1 MDEDTKFAAVC
12 KRCGKPVDSEGT
24 YCSQCII
31 ELAEED
37 ITESEDI
44 PRIER
49 PKKSRVKAVV
59 QCFIILVCISVIA
72 IQIPKLI
79 SAFEEDKPIRYG
91 TYSTDARTDQCIN
104 NLWQISKLLQ
114 EKSLPADNIVCPAS
128 GKPYVVTNTGEDIVV
143 YCPAP
148 GLYGFSIIKVSREHP
163 VPEIKK

>member
-1 MDEDTKFAAVC
+1 MDKEIKSAAGC
-12 KRCGKPVDSEGT
+12 KRCGKPVDSGEI

-37 ITESEDI
+37 ITESEEI
-44 PRIER
+44 PRVER

-59 QCFIILVCISVIA
+59 QCFILLVCIAIIA

-79 SAFEEDKPIRYG
+79 SAFEKDKPVRYG
-91 TYSTDARTDQCIN
+91 TYSTDAKTDQCIN

-114 EKSLPADNIVCPAS
+114 EKRLPADNIVCPAS

-143 YCPAP
+143 SCPAP
-148 GLYGFSIIKVSREHP
+148 GLYGFSIIKVSKKHP